1 MQPSSND
8 QPVPRE
14 TPAGLQRGNTPPTS
28 GTPARGGVSPA
39 SQSNLFDDRSSPD
52 EFDPR
57 KKSQSGKHVT
67 ADKWNQ

>member
-14 TPAGLQRGNTPPTS
+14 TSAGLQRGSTPPTS
-28 GTPARGGVSPA
+28 GTPVKAANPA
-39 SQSNLFDDRSSPD
+39 PGTRAM
-52 EFDPR
+52 DP
-57 KKSQSGKHVT
+57 SGKHVT